1 MAGEAQAEERD
12 GRLVLAFA
20 SPDELER
27 WLDAEGGSSDGI
39 WLKLGKK
46 GSGHD
51 SVTYDEAVDA
61 GLAHGWI
68 DGKINRYD
76 AEWYLILFTP
86 RRPRSKWS
94 QINVE
99 RVARLTAEG
108 RMRPAG
114 RAQVDAA
121 RADGR
126 WDAAYA
132 SPSKMTVPDDLAAAL
147 DAAGARPAFD
157 ALNGS
162 ARYSVLYQVHDAKKP
177 ETRAR
182 RIAKHVAALTED
194 PTGIDR

>member
-1 MAGEAQAEERD
+1 M
-12 GRLVLAFA
+12 LAFA
-20 SPDELER
+20 SADQLDR

-39 WLKLGKK
+39 WLKLAKK

-76 AEWYLILFTP
+76 EHWYLILFTP

-94 QINVE
+94 QINVD
-99 RVARLTAEG
+99 RVTRLTAEG
-108 RMRPAG
+108 RMRQG
-114 RAQVDAA
+114 GQAQVEAA
-121 RADGR
+121 QTDGR
-126 WDAAYA
+126 WEAAYA

-147 DAAGARPAFD
+147 DAAGARAAFE
-157 ALNGS
+157 ALKG
-162 ARYSVLYQVHDAKKP
+162 AERYSILYRVHDAKKL

-182 RIAKHVAALTED
+182 RIAKHVAALAEAD
-194 PTGIDR
+194 PHEG